1 MMTINVALP
10 ANGNIFF
17 SNLMSI
23 LSTSLVNT
31 DDFLKEHLKLDETV
45 PFSDNWEFLGYGSL
59 YSIQNF
65 GFSIAAFVGW
75 PLMMVFVIF
84 L

>member
-1 MMTINVALP
+1 MIAINVASP
-10 ANGNIFF
+10 ANCNIFF
-17 SNLMSI
+17 ANLLTIVSANLI
-23 LSTSLVNT
+23 DT
-31 DDFLKEHLKLDETV
+31 DYFFKEHLKLDETK
-45 PFSDNWEFLGYGSL
+45 PFSDSWEFLGYGSL